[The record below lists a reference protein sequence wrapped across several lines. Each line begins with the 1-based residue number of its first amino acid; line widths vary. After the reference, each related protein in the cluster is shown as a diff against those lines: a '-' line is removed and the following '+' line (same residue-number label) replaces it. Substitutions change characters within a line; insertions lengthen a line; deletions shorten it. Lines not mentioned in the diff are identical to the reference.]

1 MTMETKNDIFQE
13 YLSEY
18 LKATRKRKGEILDL
32 VTAVTKLHRKA
43 AVRKFRALQLHD
55 SAKQE
60 GRGRK
65 TYYDHGVTAALET
78 VWQAAG
84 EICGELLHAVVGEYV
99 AILERDKLWK
109 HGDLATGKLLAMSTA
124 TMKRRVCA
132 FMKARRTRRGLSATS
147 PSHLKSIIPVFF
159 GDWSDKPP
167 GHGQLDTVVHSGDSL
182 LGDMAY
188 TVNYTDVALYWI
200 AARAQWNK
208 GQEAT
213 LESMRVIRERLPWE
227 WREGHPDSGSEFINW
242 IAKDWFERQKIL
254 LTRSRSGKKNDNCY
268 VEERNGHVIRKFLG
282 YTRID
287 CREAVPLMN
296 ELYDVLCPYLNHF
309 VPTRRTKEKV
319 REGAKYKRK
328 YEPAQTAYRRAILSP
343 SLPEEVKARL
353 GEEHRKLNPLL
364 LKKKIDTLIAKIFD
378 MQKRRGGPMHSG
390 KFR

>member
-1 MTMETKNDIFQE
+1 METKNNIFQE

-18 LKATRKRKGEILDL
+18 LKATKERKGGILDL
-32 VTAVTKLHRKA
+32 VCTVTKLHRKA
-43 AVRKFRALQLHD
+43 AVRKFGALQRKD
-55 SAKQE
+55 SGTSE

-109 HGDLATGKLLAMSTA
+109 HGDLVTGKLLAMSTG
-124 TMKRRVCA
+124 TMKRRVGA
-132 FMKARRTRRGLSATS
+132 FMKARRTRHGLSATS

-159 GDWSDKPP
+159 GSWGDKPP
-167 GHGQLDTVVHSGDSL
+167 GHGQLDTVVHCGDSL

-188 TVNYTDVALYWI
+188 TLNYTDVAVYWI
-200 AARAQWNK
+200 IARAQWNK

-213 LESMRVIRERLPWE
+213 LENMKVVRERLPWT
-227 WREGHPDSGSEFINW
+227 WLEGHPDSGSEFINW
-242 IAKDWFERQKIL
+242 QAKGWFDDAQIL
-254 LTRSRSGKKNDNCY
+254 LSRSRAGKKNDNCY

-287 CREAVPLMN
+287 CRAAVPIMN

-309 VPTRRTKEKV
+309 VPTRRTMEKV
-319 REGAKYKRK
+319 RDGATYKRT
-328 YEPAQTAYRRAILSP
+328 YEKAQTAYRRAILHP
-343 SLPEEVKARL
+343 AIPEAVKERL
-353 GEEHRKLNPLL
+353 RAEHATLNPLL
-364 LKKKIDTLIAKIFD
+364 MKKEIDRLISKIFD
-378 MQKRRGGPMHSG
+378 IQKRCGGPRDSREG
-390 KFR
+390 W